1 MTPAEDWR
9 FAALGKHPG
18 AGDYIYLGE
27 EFGLAGAMGSWLGK
41 AFDAGIID
49 PDRMRAEA
57 GAVFWTTGSA
67 DGDLACGLL
76 APSWDSVGRSYPLLL
91 LGTGPLES
99 WKRHWDLLPV
109 ALSATWQAMR
119 ELAYGRKGAVD
130 YLQRK
135 VETLP
140 RPQRGWLQLSAARR
154 ERLEKKG
161 GKLPRTAPDAR
172 AKQTLLN
179 HGVLAMQTAHERG
192 EDVIWLWHTALKK
205 WAGGAL
211 APRAG
216 LAWWDERQVRLLL
229 LRRPMVPA
237 DMKAMLY
244 ATDIKECLWT

>member
-135 VETLP
+135 VETPAPAPARL
-140 RPQRGWLQLSAARR
+140 AATFRR
-154 ERLEKKG
+154 TPGTAGEKGRK
-161 GKLPRTAPDAR
+161 TAPHR
-172 AKQTLLN
+172 TGRQGQTN
-179 HGVLAMQTAHERG
+179 PAEPRGIGHADSTRTGRGCHLAVAYS
-192 EDVIWLWHTALKK
+192 
-205 WAGGAL
+205 
-211 APRAG
+211 P
-216 LAWWDERQVRLLL
+216 
-229 LRRPMVPA
+229 
-237 DMKAMLY
+237 
-244 ATDIKECLWT
+244 